1 MLSIEISFGQRY
13 SLRLPLQVS
22 RGIFPLLSAAFIDT
36 FDYKSK
42 MNCFWMNK
50 RRRNALLMCPVCL
63 HCWLWRLYALPKVKR
78 LTGHLTLER
87 LMENRWCMD
96 CAVEGTNHFQYLDLL
111 SKFVIRWS
119 IPRTSRLTS
128 DALQCGQL
136 CAIPLTVYVLEQSWS
151 PPGVYTH
158 CGINSV
164 WRHRGFVRG
173 FQLRKV

>member
-119 IPRTSRLTS
+119 IPRTSRVWHRTPCS
-128 DALQCGQL
+128 VGNCVQYRSQCM
-136 CAIPLTVYVLEQSWS
+136 SS
-151 PPGVYTH
+151 NSPGVLLECTH
-158 CGINSV
+158 IV
-164 WRHRGFVRG
+164 A
-173 FQLRKV
+173 